1 MTISNRELFWVRMH
15 NVKEGLG
22 VKNMFDLV
30 RKEIY
35 GIFETKNPTKV
46 QIRKYKRFEKEL
58 DDNCNAT
65 FVYVCSD
72 LMSRIMKNYRRE
84 KRRGGKKKENR

>member
-15 NVKEGLG
+15 NVKGGLG

-35 GIFETKNPTKV
+35 GIFETKSPTKV

-65 FVYVCSD
+65 FVYVRSD
-72 LMSRIMKNYRRE
+72 PMSRIMKNYRGE
-84 KRRGGKKKENR
+84 KRRGEKKK